1 MNFIVHYLHVYI
13 YIYIWD
19 VILPIDSY
27 FSRWL
32 LHHQPDR
39 DLETNKYGDFI
50 GFKPTWMRETPWF
63 LKRKMIHKMVCFPH
77 PMLVYRVVPTISSD
91 FLWVN
96 GELPSKID
104 MWLPDINLIVSQ
116 SFSSGKTNRHPEHVQ
131 RLIVGI
137 WNQTCQKLIETVYWF
152 IFNKN
157 NTIKIFSGL
166 PFPDSP
172 FRPFPRPKAKE
183 RPKPRNDYLDCYT
196 GPKVKWEDPATPRW
210 WVNFNHHGLW
220 MFMLCKYRYCLFQ
233 LV

>member
-1 MNFIVHYLHVYI
+1 MNEPTNRRKKTDWWFQTWLLFSII
-13 YIYIWD
+13 NIWD

-39 DLETNKYGDFI
+39 DLETNKYGDFM

-137 WNQTCQKLIETVYWF
+137 
-152 IFNKN
+152 
-157 NTIKIFSGL
+157 
-166 PFPDSP
+166 
-172 FRPFPRPKAKE
+172 
-183 RPKPRNDYLDCYT
+183 
-196 GPKVKWEDPATPRW
+196 
-210 WVNFNHHGLW
+210 
-220 MFMLCKYRYCLFQ
+220 
-233 LV
+233 